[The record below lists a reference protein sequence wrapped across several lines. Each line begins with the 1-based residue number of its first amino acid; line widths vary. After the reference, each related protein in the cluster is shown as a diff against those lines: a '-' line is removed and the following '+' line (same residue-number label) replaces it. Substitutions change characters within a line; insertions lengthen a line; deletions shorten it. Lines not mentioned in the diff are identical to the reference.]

1 MESWQPQSMSE
12 KALQKSKEIAL
23 KITGALGGLGIF
35 GVELFIKG
43 DEVWFSEVSPRPHD
57 TGMVTM
63 ITQRQSEF
71 ELHAKA
77 ILGLP
82 VNTTLYKPGASTVI
96 YGKYDAENIRF
107 EGIDKALDVDS
118 VDVRLFG
125 KPQSYKKRRMGVVLA
140 EATSTEDARFK
151 TKKAQSFIQV
161 KVK

>member
-1 MESWQPQSMSE
+1 MA
-12 KALQKSKEIAL
+12 K
-23 KITGALGGLGIF
+23 KITDTLGGFGVF

-43 DEVWFSEVSPRPHD
+43 NDVWFSEISPRPHD

-82 VNTTLYKPGASTVI
+82 VNTKLIKPGASAVI
-96 YGKYDAENIRF
+96 YGKYDAKSIIFN
-107 EGIDKALDVDS
+107 GIDKALDSEGVDI
-118 VDVRLFG
+118 RIFG

-140 EATSTEDARFK
+140 EAETIEEARAK
-151 TKKAQSFIQV
+151 AKKAQSHIEI